1 MLPQIATVND
11 RIINSPSC
19 QISRDQIDK
28 KYLRW
33 WILTKKW
40 HPFKETIL
48 RPYTHKVSRISKSFS
63 WTTTWELFPDSSL
76 SLSNHNATRN
86 KSDQRFIYNVET
98 NFVRKKMLLIQMAAM
113 LITQDS
119 RSHWNEIF
127 PRSHHDTNKEPD
139 NTVWN
144 ENKISS

>member
-1 MLPQIATVND
+1 MHIVYIYIYIHNVYVQWMISSLKKKKRKRNQFMLPQIATVND

-98 NFVRKKMLLIQMAAM
+98 NFVKKKMLLIQMAAM
-113 LITQDS
+113 LIM
-119 RSHWNEIF
+119 
-127 PRSHHDTNKEPD
+127 
-139 NTVWN
+139 
-144 ENKISS
+144 

>member
-1 MLPQIATVND
+1 MISGLKKKKRKRNQFMLPQIATVND

-76 SLSNHNATRN
+76 SLSLTTMQHGTNQTSVSFTMSKLILWKKNAFNTN
-86 KSDQRFIYNVET
+86 GSDAHYAR
-98 NFVRKKMLLIQMAAM
+98 
-113 LITQDS
+113 
-119 RSHWNEIF
+119 
-127 PRSHHDTNKEPD
+127 
-139 NTVWN
+139 
-144 ENKISS
+144 